1 MGNLLRIITQYA
13 EAWDELQRLGSL
25 SARHPRGG
33 GDATDWSLLG
43 SRVKTCLNQV
53 REQGDQALLPHTP
66 RSMKVSGSDLDAA
79 YQQVSQGVLKGIRL
93 TCQQLQRFHGY
104 HLPKNWVKFTEEE
117 QVVAQRFYPAR
128 RAGFY
133 VSSWDPLTVQLRNLL
148 HQAIAAQVAQVP
160 QRVLVT
166 PGDNQGK
173 IPPALLVA
181 AQEAGIEEIYR
192 LGGATAIAVLAYG
205 TESIQPVEVITG
217 VGEEEVTLAK
227 QGLQGSVK
235 TDEPVDHVSFML
247 MADQQANPH
256 HLALEL
262 LSQAEQDPT
271 AALILLTPDRQ
282 LAQTVQN
289 LIPRYIQSSPLA
301 LQIEKAI
308 AHYGLGI
315 IVQNEAEALALVNDF
330 HPDYLLVDLA
340 QPWDFVEKVR
350 RAKTILLGATTPRFV
365 QDYLGGNALL
375 LSQTALG
382 RSAAKVNLYTYLH
395 TSTLLEYSPQT
406 LKQYAL
412 PLEALLTDDGPTAT
426 LQNLQTRLYPQSFG
440 DLPTP

>member
-1 MGNLLRIITQYA
+1 MGNLLRMITQYA
-13 EAWDELQRLGSL
+13 EAWDELQRLSTL
-25 SARHPRGG
+25 SARHPRGEG
-33 GDATDWSLLG
+33 NATDWSLLEP
-43 SRVKTCLNQV
+43 RVKTCLTQV

-66 RSMKVSGSDLDAA
+66 RSIKVSGSDLDAA
-79 YQQVSQGVLKGIRL
+79 YQQVSQGVLKGIRV

-104 HLPKNWVKFTEEE
+104 HLPKNWVKFTEGE
-117 QVVAQRFYPAR
+117 QVVAQRFYPAQR
-128 RAGFY
+128 VGFY
-133 VSSWDPLTVQLRNLL
+133 VSSWDSLTIQLRNLL

-166 PGDNQGK
+166 PGDEQGK

-192 LGGATAIAVLAYG
+192 LEGATAIAVLAYG
-205 TESIQPVEVITG
+205 TESIKPVEVITG
-217 VGEEEVTLAK
+217 VGPAEVTLAK
-227 QGLQGSVK
+227 QWLQGWVK
-235 TDEPVDHVSFML
+235 TDEPVDQVSLML
-247 MADQQANPH
+247 MADHQANPH

-271 AALILLTPDRQ
+271 TPLILLTPDPQ

-315 IVQNEAEALALVNDF
+315 IVQEEAEALALVNDF
-330 HPDYLLVDLA
+330 HPDYLLVNLA
-340 QPWDFVEKVR
+340 EPWDFVEKVR
-350 RAKTILLGATTPRFV
+350 RAKTILIGSTTPRFV
-365 QDYLGGNALL
+365 QDFLGGNALL
-375 LSQTALG
+375 LSHPPLA
-382 RSAAKVNLYTYLH
+382 RSAARVNLHTYLH
-395 TSTLLEYSPQT
+395 TSTLLEYSPQA

-412 PLEALLTDDGPTAT
+412 PLEPLLTDDGPQTT
-426 LQNLQTRLYPQSFG
+426 LQNLQMRLYPQSFG
-440 DLPTP
+440 DLSAP

>member
-1 MGNLLRIITQYA
+1 MGNLLRMITQYT
-13 EAWDELQRLGSL
+13 EARDELQRLGSL
-25 SARHPRGG
+25 SARHLRGG
-33 GDATDWSLLG
+33 ENATDGSLLWP
-43 SRVKTCLNQV
+43 RVKTRLTQI
-53 REQGDQALLPHTP
+53 REQGDQALLPQTP
-66 RSMKVSGSDLDAA
+66 RSVKVSGSDLDAA
-79 YQQVSQGVLKGIRL
+79 YQQISQGILKGIRV
-93 TCQQLQRFHGY
+93 TCQQLQHFHRY

-117 QVVAQRFYPAR
+117 QVFAQRFYPAR
-128 RAGFY
+128 RVGFY
-133 VSSWDPLTVQLRNLL
+133 VSARDPLALQLRNLL

-192 LGGATAIAVLAYG
+192 LEGATAIAVLAYG
-205 TESIQPVEVITG
+205 TESIPPVEVITG

-227 QGLQGSVK
+227 QWLQGWVK
-235 TDEPVDHVSFML
+235 TDEPVDQVSFML
-247 MADQQANPH
+247 LADHQANPH

-271 AALILLTPDRQ
+271 AALILLTTDPH

-289 LIPRYIQSSPLA
+289 LLPRYLQSSPQA
-301 LQIEKAI
+301 IQVEKAI

-315 IVQNEAEALALVNDF
+315 IVEDEAEALTLVNDF
-330 HPDYLLVDLA
+330 HPYYLRVDLA

-350 RAKTILLGATTPRFV
+350 RGKTILIGSATPRLV

-375 LSQTALG
+375 LSHTTLA
-382 RSAAKVNLYTYLH
+382 RSAASVNLYTYLH
-395 TSTLLEYSPQT
+395 TSTLLEYSPQA
-406 LKQYAL
+406 LKQYAF
-412 PLEALLTDDGPTAT
+412 PLEPLLADDGPNAT

-440 DLPTP
+440 DLSDP